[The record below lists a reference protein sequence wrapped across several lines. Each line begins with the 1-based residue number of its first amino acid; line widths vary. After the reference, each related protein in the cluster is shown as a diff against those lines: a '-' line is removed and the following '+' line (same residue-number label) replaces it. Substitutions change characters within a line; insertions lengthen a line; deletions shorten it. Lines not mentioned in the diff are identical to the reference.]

1 MSNLMDSWRNDQN
14 VALAS
19 ELWNDAAQIQRA
31 LMTVL
36 DASSTGSPRGMS
48 IDVVNTIMNVV
59 QRLYRTARNRGREDR
74 AQAYRQAALEANEEA
89 EVGLVP
95 EEIAAAAADAPA
107 EEFGNET
114 EVEWG
119 DSLSSYS
126 SYEVCEIPDL
136 ETARKR
142 YPSLDVSS
150 NLTPWLVRHTAWLI
164 ARFHVRG
171 KDGFTPY
178 RLTTGSDYSHPVAML
193 GKVVLGKVP
202 TPRGKMQRRWIKGVW
217 LDNLDRDDSN
227 VLGTSSGA
235 IAVRSVRRLPK
246 GSQTSQELMND
257 MKGIPW
263 QPRDGMRHKINRELS
278 QPVALP
284 APAAAGPTALASE
297 PPEEEHP
304 TLAEDGQNVDQDGLV
319 VQAAAQLEDLLGDQA
334 EDFPAGI
341 PADDDDALSC
351 VPTTPARSEAADP
364 PPAVRPSGQPPPF
377 RGAGWSSTLQNLPDE
392 PMSPSGL
399 GQGGKRVRDDQAAL
413 APGQAEAKQSRQAGV
428 LQHLTNH
435 EIWSHIQEWA
445 NSEDNSNPMALQR
458 VANVTDFVDQ
468 LLNPEEVTKARK
480 VQLQKLWERGAYKSR
495 FTCADVKARYTAAEE
510 EGLDVF
516 VPTPTPEARNH
527 LEVYALT
534 KGYYARSLDIVAAFL
549 IGADRGAS
557 EGKHVYMRA
566 PVEWHDIF
574 LEWLETLSPELNE
587 GLVQGIVQRTFLQVG
602 RKPIRQ
608 KDGGIRLQK

>member
-1 MSNLMDSWRNDQN
+1 MRESPPKQHQSQGAVESMSGF
-14 VALAS
+14 VAS
-19 ELWNDAAQIQRA
+19 QIRA
-31 LMTVL
+31 LWL
-36 DASSTGSPRGMS
+36 D
-48 IDVVNTIMNVV
+48 V
-59 QRLYRTARNRGREDR
+59 
-74 AQAYRQAALEANEEA
+74 
-89 EVGLVP
+89 
-95 EEIAAAAADAPA
+95 
-107 EEFGNET
+107 
-114 EVEWG
+114 
-119 DSLSSYS
+119 
-126 SYEVCEIPDL
+126 
-136 ETARKR
+136 RKR

-150 NLTPWLVRHTAWLI
+150 NLTPWLVRHAAWLI

-171 KDGFTPY
+171 KDGLTPY

-193 GKVVLGKVP
+193 GEAVLGKVP
-202 TPRGKMQRRWIKGVW
+202 TPRGKMQRRWIKGIW
-217 LDNLDRDDSN
+217 LGKLDRDDSN

-246 GSQTSQELMND
+246 ESQISQELMNN

-297 PPEEEHP
+297 PPEKEHP

-364 PPAVRPSGQPPPF
+364 PPAARPSGQPPPF
-377 RGAGWSSTLQNLPDE
+377 RGAGWSSSLQSLPDE

-445 NSEDNSNPMALQR
+445 NSEDKSNPMALQR
-458 VANVTDFVDQ
+458 VLRCQV
-468 LLNPEEVTKARK
+468 
-480 VQLQKLWERGAYKSR
+480 
-495 FTCADVKARYTAAEE
+495 FTC
-510 EGLDVF
+510 
-516 VPTPTPEARNH
+516 N
-527 LEVYALT
+527 
-534 KGYYARSLDIVAAFL
+534 
-549 IGADRGAS
+549 
-557 EGKHVYMRA
+557 
-566 PVEWHDIF
+566 
-574 LEWLETLSPELNE
+574 
-587 GLVQGIVQRTFLQVG
+587 
-602 RKPIRQ
+602 
-608 KDGGIRLQK
+608 